1 MFTPHTCFSHLLSSL
16 VSRGENSGSQTQE
29 VVEQVKVLKAQ
40 IAELEAQEKEL
51 DSQKAWLDENIK
63 HLKHDPIV
71 SPYPLTPA
79 ARALEV
85 DSPS

>member
-1 MFTPHTCFSHLLSSL
+1 M
-16 VSRGENSGSQTQE
+16 
-29 VVEQVKVLKAQ
+29 KVLKAQ